1 MLCTLSKF
9 AHATKLSG
17 AVDATEGR
25 DTIQSDLDIFE
36 KWAHVNQMR
45 FSEANCNVLHLGWGN
60 PRYVYRLGEELIES
74 SLVEKELG
82 VMVNKKLDVI
92 QLPGRPILSWAAT
105 KEG

>member
-25 DTIQSDLDIFE
+25 DTIQSDLDVFE

-45 FSEANCNVLHLGWGN
+45 FSEANCNVLHLG
-60 PRYVYRLGEELIES
+60 
-74 SLVEKELG
+74 
-82 VMVNKKLDVI
+82 
-92 QLPGRPILSWAAT
+92 
-105 KEG
+105 